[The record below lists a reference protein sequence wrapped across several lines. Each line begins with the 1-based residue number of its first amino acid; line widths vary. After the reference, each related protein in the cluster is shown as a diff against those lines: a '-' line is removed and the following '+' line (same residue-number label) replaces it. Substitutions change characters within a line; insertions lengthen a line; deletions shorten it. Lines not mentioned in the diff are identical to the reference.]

1 MAALDFPASS
11 SSPWTAPNGV
21 IYTWNADGYWEA
33 KADPNDFDTDYLKL
47 NATNDPVTGN
57 LALDQDLAVGDNL
70 AVTGTSDFTGDVS
83 AAANLAVTGTS
94 DFTGLTTHEAGISVT
109 GGGIDGNTSNIFK
122 AVSSSSQVNPFIIST
137 NDNVG
142 VSITSPG
149 AVNVY
154 GTTYRQTSG
163 NPAYRFQIG
172 TGGFHPTSTNQ
183 TACFV
188 KSDFTTNQPT
198 AGGAYSHFVV
208 SSQAGGTHQ
217 GELNGFYCGSI
228 SQGVSNTAGTKVIG
242 FKSDIDNDGAKP
254 NIEAYNFYAA
264 GDAPNYFAGNVGI
277 GTDDPQGKLDV
288 DGNAF
293 FRNVIVSNGI
303 RSVSDDQAANWGGNQ
318 AAKYYASG
326 GSATHGS
333 QGFTADSIGAGT
345 DNEAIHFLSR
355 GTDSDN
361 NNNYSFRTSLD
372 NSTGTGKNYAFYA
385 EGSAPNYFAGG
396 VQFGTA
402 AGTDALKDYEEGT
415 FTPVFTNPPAGV
427 NYTSQR
433 GTYVKIG
440 TIVNIYLEVSY
451 DNASGNDTIEINLP
465 FYTVNLSGAANS
477 GQGYCTVYNA
487 TGSSI
492 AGESVSV
499 GMARNNNKFWLLKG
513 AIRTQNAQNSQI
525 KFDDIPT
532 AQLRITACYN
542 TRP

>member
-57 LALDQDLAVGDNL
+57 LALNQDLDVGDNL

-264 GDAPNYFAGNVGI
+264 GDAPNYFAGESSFFTTDETDTAYLGIIKNSANRGSLWAHTGNVLLGANPDQDLVTAG
-277 GTDDPQGKLDV
+277 GT
-288 DGNAF
+288 NATRLSYF
-293 FRNVIVSNGI
+293 QSQFSSNFN
-303 RSVSDDQAANWGGNQ
+303 DL
-318 AAKYYASG
+318 
-326 GSATHGS
+326 T
-333 QGFTADSIGAGT
+333 T
-345 DNEAIHFLSR
+345 
-355 GTDSDN
+355 
-361 NNNYSFRTSLD
+361 
-372 NSTGTGKNYAFYA
+372 
-385 EGSAPNYFAGG
+385 PG
-396 VQFGTA
+396 VQFIRSGGDSTEAARAIEFYRYSAYSGAIMVSSTDVAFAPSGDYRLKSNIVDLPSSADLIKQLKPRKYTIKGVPNKIGFVAHELQEVVPEAVFGTK
-402 AGTDALKDYEEGT
+402 DATEAIGT
-415 FTPVFTNPPAGV
+415 FADYDGTELETDVVEPPAEELTYTEEVETDGV
-427 NYTSQR
+427 VTMVTR
-433 GTYVKIG
+433 ARTWTPTGTRPVYQGVDQTKLIPLLVKSLQEA
-440 TIVNIYLEVSY
+440 LER
-451 DNASGNDTIEINLP
+451 IEAL
-465 FYTVNLSGAANS
+465 
-477 GQGYCTVYNA
+477 
-487 TGSSI
+487 
-492 AGESVSV
+492 E
-499 GMARNNNKFWLLKG
+499 
-513 AIRTQNAQNSQI
+513 
-525 KFDDIPT
+525 
-532 AQLRITACYN
+532 AQLN
-542 TRP
+542 P